1 MKRNNKNGQYT
12 KSAIYVDKLC
22 ENCGMSFQVKQSD
35 LKYGRGKCCSR
46 KCVDENKKKTYLGEK
61 NPMFGKELSETS
73 KKLKSKSLKKLWET
87 EEFRNKVKESH
98 IEFFKRAANDGTWDR
113 ANEKREQTF
122 LNKIGKKHNWIGKY
136 GDRECDKTFIEK
148 YGMPSHLYRNTFL
161 QTFDTSIE
169 IIVENI
175 LNENKIE
182 NIKQYNLFG
191 YSFDFY
197 LPEYKLIIEC
207 DGDYWH
213 GYGLEDNELDEVQR
227 QSRYNDKIKTK
238 KAIGAGYSLIRFWEN
253 EIKLDGFDKK
263 LLNKIYGKN

>member
-12 KSAIYVDKLC
+12 NSAKYVDKSC
-22 ENCGMSFQVKQSD
+22 ENCGMPFQIKESD

-46 KCVDENKKKTYLGEK
+46 KCVDENKKKTYLAEK
-61 NPMFGKELSETS
+61 NPMFGKEQSS
-73 KKLKSKSLKKLWET
+73 KSKQLKSQSIKKLWET
-87 EEFRNKVKESH
+87 DEFRNKIKAGQS
-98 IEFFKRAANDGTWDR
+98 IFFKRAAIDGTWDR

-122 LNKIGKKHNWIGKY
+122 LNKIGKKHNWIGVY

-148 YGMPSHLYRNTFL
+148 YGIPSHLYRNTFL
-161 QTFDTSIE
+161 QKFDTTIE

-191 YSFDFY
+191 YLFDFY
-197 LPEYKLIIEC
+197 LPQYKLIIEC

-213 GYGLEDNELDEVQR
+213 GYGLEDNELNEVQI
-227 QSRYNDKIKTK
+227 QSRLNDKIKTK
-238 KAIGAGYSLIRFWEN
+238 KAIGAGYTLIRFWEHEIQLN
-253 EIKLDGFDKK
+253 EYKGTKE
-263 LLNKIYGKN
+263 